1 MKAFK
6 FVFSLLLA
14 VSAVMIFST
23 ASLSAQTVNDE
34 SAIVRPNNQEPM
46 VLMVSTPNMKP
57 VSETGDY
64 DRVKAF
70 LKQNYKT
77 ELRYFSQEK
86 LAFMLFTGTGDE
98 ATISQIRYNIKKMI
112 PDAIITEVT
121 ETTAKTIK

>member
-1 MKAFK
+1 
-6 FVFSLLLA
+6 
-14 VSAVMIFST
+14 MIFST